1 MNTAGL
7 SLLLLSSLRFLR
19 SAPGSTLSV
28 FCGVAIG
35 VLSITGVHLLGE
47 SVGQTFERM
56 RPPHL
61 GGITHVL
68 TRNELTAHDYGQLRA
83 RWRRGELP
91 SIEAMIPLREGVL
104 KSGVRV
110 VGIDWIAALEAR
122 LPLAM
127 QFGSINVS
135 SPDAGVAPVIVEGE
149 WPKSLIEINDVQL
162 RVVHRLP
169 GSVDQPRVLHVDMGT
184 AARLLGDDKRLDAV
198 LVRHRSIAAS
208 GAAFL
213 ESMMPGISAGL
224 PAAPAPAVDNWQ
236 VHAVD
241 GEAPGQGLAN
251 AVLFNLGALG
261 SLSLLVS
268 LLLMYQT
275 AVIWLRRQKVIL
287 AALHDLGVDRWLLG
301 SSFVT
306 ALLLLGIP
314 ATALGVFAGD
324 GLAGLLLASA
334 LGESMSV
341 IMPQPG
347 AAVIFKAAIAGTG
360 VCIVGGG
367 LAWWREWRER
377 PLPAAWVRLSAAV
390 MVVLAVIG
398 LAWPG
403 AGLIG
408 VFASILCIS
417 LLAGFSV
424 TPLLRG
430 WRSRANRMGGPLWL
444 RLGVREVTWYP
455 DDLSIA
461 CAALALAVAVSIGVG
476 VMVDSFRREFSELLD
491 KRLVNDVYL
500 SMSSGTGAQELADT
514 IRIWPETGR
523 VTVSGQRASRLSGV
537 PVLVGYTHFSAEE
550 SSRYGYSG
558 ALGRD
563 EALISETLARA
574 LDLRVGQSIPIDREP
589 GGETMVRKVNIVGLF
604 KGYGELGFRIMLDTD
619 TASTL
624 FAGRLAF
631 DRVSIDTSQPSLL
644 LSRLEGLTGVR
655 VSSGHTMRRNALETF
670 DRTFAIT
677 DALTWLAMLV
687 SSGAMFNALTGFRL
701 SQQTTGRLLDTQGV
715 AFGWNLRTSMVRAG
729 MLGTIAL
736 GIALPLGLWLGWVLC
751 EYVNPRA
758 FGWTIGFSP
767 TVQPL
772 LLPVLLAGL
781 ATVAAGFAGAV
792 VRPPLRPPVRK
803 GR

>member
-1 MNTAGL
+1 MNIAGL
-7 SLLLLSSLRFLR
+7 RLLLRSSLRFLR

-47 SVGQTFERM
+47 SVGQAFDGM

-61 GGITHVL
+61 GEITHVL
-68 TRNELTAHDYGQLRA
+68 TRSDLTTNDYAQLRA
-83 RWRRGELP
+83 RWRLGELS
-91 SIEAMIPLREGVL
+91 SIDAMIPLREGVL
-104 KSGVRV
+104 KDGVRM

-122 LPLAM
+122 LPVVML
-127 QFGSINVS
+127 FGGINGS
-135 SPDAGVAPVIVEGE
+135 SRNAGDDPVIVEGE
-149 WPKSLIEINDVQL
+149 WPEEVIRIDDVQL

-169 GSVDQPRVLHVDMGT
+169 GRVDQPRTFYVDMGT

-198 LVRHRSIAAS
+198 LVRHRSVAAS
-208 GAAFL
+208 GAEFL
-213 ESMMPGISAGL
+213 ESVMPGISAGL
-224 PAAPAPAVDNWQ
+224 PVAPAPEVDGWQ

-241 GEAPGQGLAN
+241 GEAPGQGLAK

-301 SSFVT
+301 VSFVA
-306 ALLLLGIP
+306 ALLLLGVP

-324 GLAGLLLASA
+324 GLASLLLASA
-334 LGESMSV
+334 LGDNMSV

-347 AAVIFKAAIAGTG
+347 AAVILKAAIAGAG
-360 VCIVGGG
+360 VCVAGGG
-367 LAWWREWRER
+367 LAWWREWRQL
-377 PLPAAWVRLSAAV
+377 PLPSAWVRLSVAV
-390 MVVLAVIG
+390 MVVIAVIG
-398 LAWPG
+398 LAWPS

-408 VFASILCIS
+408 VFASILCIC

-430 WRSRANRMGGPLWL
+430 WRSRANRMGGPVWL
-444 RLGVREVTWYP
+444 RMGVREVTWFP

-491 KRLVNDVYL
+491 SRLVNDVYL
-500 SMSSGTGAQELADT
+500 SISGGSGAQELAGT
-514 IRIWPETGR
+514 IGSWPETSR
-523 VTVSGQRASRLSGV
+523 VTVSGQRASRLGGI
-537 PVLVGYTHFSAEE
+537 PVLVGYTDFTAAE
-550 SSRYGYSG
+550 SSRYGYSRSLAKG
-558 ALGRD
+558 

-574 LDLRVGQSIPIDREP
+574 ANLRVGQTLQIDSESELEIAGR
-589 GGETMVRKVNIVGLF
+589 VLSVVGLF
-604 KGYGELGFRIMLDTD
+604 KGYGELGFRIMVDTD

-624 FAGRLAF
+624 FGSPLQF
-631 DRVSIDTSQPSLL
+631 DRVSIDSRKSSVV

-655 VSSGHTMRRNALETF
+655 VSSGRTMRQDALETF

-701 SQQTTGRLLDTQGV
+701 SQQTTGRLLDTLGV
-715 AFGWNLRTSMVRAG
+715 DFGWNLRTSMVRAG
-729 MLGTIAL
+729 MLGMIAL

-758 FGWTIGFSP
+758 FGWSIGFSP
-767 TVQPL
+767 SVQPL

-792 VRPPLRPPVRK
+792 VRPPFRPR
-803 GR
+803 G